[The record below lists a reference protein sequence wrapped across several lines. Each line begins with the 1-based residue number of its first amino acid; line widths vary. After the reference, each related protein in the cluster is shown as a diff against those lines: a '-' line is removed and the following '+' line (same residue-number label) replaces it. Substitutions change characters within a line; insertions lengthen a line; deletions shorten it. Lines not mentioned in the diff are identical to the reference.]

1 MRVWIDAAAAPA
13 ELRIFGL
20 SLIERHL
27 RALARLAGRIT
38 EVRIDGNPGPLP
50 DDLKLRIDVHAGDS
64 QAPAGARL
72 AAYLARSD
80 EPVIAIAGDSIVD
93 SRLFTAFLD
102 TTGSCV
108 ARNDDAGN
116 PACLLRLEKETAPL
130 IPCDASTVAE
140 IGRQLLAEG
149 HVRPFTQDE
158 FPGFIP
164 VLRRTLPFYLF
175 TTRNAQA
182 AAECERF
189 LFWSNYKGSTDFFT
203 KYVYPPL
210 VWRLVRPLA
219 RARIHPNVVTLASIV
234 LTFAAVPL
242 FAAGAFVP
250 GLLFAYGMSVLDSV
264 DGKLARLTFT
274 DSKLGNV
281 LDHGLDIVHPPLW
294 YVAWAWGLAGGDLA
308 APVFVA
314 SIWMTGFYVA
324 DRLVLAIYRNIFG
337 RGLHTHAPIDAF
349 VRTFISRRNV
359 NLPLFTVGVLTGFGT
374 EVFYAIVAWQ
384 VVTLVWHAGR
394 TFWILVVEKARPRTT
409 PARPA
414 GS

>member
-1 MRVWIDAAAAPA
+1 M
-13 ELRIFGL
+13 
-20 SLIERHL
+20 
-27 RALARLAGRIT
+27 
-38 EVRIDGNPGPLP
+38 
-50 DDLKLRIDVHAGDS
+50 
-64 QAPAGARL
+64 
-72 AAYLARSD
+72 
-80 EPVIAIAGDSIVD
+80 
-93 SRLFTAFLD
+93 
-102 TTGSCV
+102 
-108 ARNDDAGN
+108 
-116 PACLLRLEKETAPL
+116 
-130 IPCDASTVAE
+130 
-140 IGRQLLAEG
+140 
-149 HVRPFTQDE
+149 
-158 FPGFIP
+158 
-164 VLRRTLPFYLF
+164 PFYLF

-182 AAECERF
+182 AAECERS

-337 RGLHTHAPIDAF
+337 RCLHTHAPIDAF